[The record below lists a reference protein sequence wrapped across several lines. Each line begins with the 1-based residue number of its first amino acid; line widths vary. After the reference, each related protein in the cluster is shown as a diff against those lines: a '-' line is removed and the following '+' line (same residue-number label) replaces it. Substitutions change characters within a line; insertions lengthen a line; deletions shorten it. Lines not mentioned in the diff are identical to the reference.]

1 MYQLIKQSFQKKNL
15 FCFFLYFSFQS
26 DKEAMLYIW
35 LSLDR
40 CGFDFELYKDPQF
53 FCVCFYLLSGLTLHL
68 ILLYFM
74 LDFTDLAFYRC
85 IRWGYF

>member
-1 MYQLIKQSFQKKNL
+1 MYQLIKPSFQKKIIL

-40 CGFDFELYKDPQF
+40 CGFDFELYKDPHF
-53 FCVCFYLLSGLTLHL
+53 FVC
-68 ILLYFM
+68 
-74 LDFTDLAFYRC
+74 AFIC
-85 IRWGYF
+85 SQG